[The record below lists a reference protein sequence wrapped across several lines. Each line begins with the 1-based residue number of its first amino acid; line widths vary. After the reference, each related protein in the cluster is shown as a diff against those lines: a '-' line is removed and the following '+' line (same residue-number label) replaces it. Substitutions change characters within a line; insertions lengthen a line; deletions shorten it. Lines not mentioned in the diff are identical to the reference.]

1 MTYRQARIWQRKM
14 AAVGLACTT
23 VKEHTQTTNPTGEY
37 LIVLTRPTGKEVYI
51 VEASL
56 ARSYVAEHKP
66 AV

>member
-1 MTYRQARIWQRKM
+1 M